1 MSVLA
6 QKNILIGVSGGIA
19 AYKIPI
25 LIRQLVKL
33 KSYVKV
39 VMTPSSKEFVTPLTL
54 STVSKNDV
62 FSEFTTE
69 KNNNPTWN
77 NHVELAEWAD
87 IFIIAP
93 ATSNTISSMS
103 SARCD
108 NLLLA
113 CYLSSTCPVFV
124 APAMDLEMYN
134 NTLNQINIKKLVSNN
149 TIVLPVGS
157 GSLASGLNGRGRM
170 LEPNEI
176 VDYVENKFKKS
187 LPLNSINFLITAGPT
202 HEKIDPVRYIGNSSS
217 GKMGYSLAKTAS
229 ELGANVKLLL
239 GPTNLSMDLSNIECI
254 RVQDSD
260 EMYAQTIKHFK
271 ESDIVI
277 FSAAISDFKPK
288 KINNSKIKKE
298 SGLDSIDLQPT
309 LDILKELGKIKT
321 SQFLVGF
328 ALETDNV
335 IENAK
340 NKLKS
345 KNLDAIVVNKIGD
358 FNPISSDYNQI
369 DFINS
374 NLEITSFEKKLKIDV
389 SNDIINQIIE
399 NVNKTKNQQ
408 LRIN

>member
-19 AYKIPI
+19 AYKIPL

-33 KSYVKV
+33 KSNVKV

-93 ATSNTISSMS
+93 ATSNTISSMA

-113 CYLSSTCPVFV
+113 CYLSSSCPVFV
-124 APAMDLEMYN
+124 APAMDLEMYK
-134 NTLNQINIKKLVSNN
+134 NTLNQTNIKKLVSNN
-149 TIVLPVGS
+149 TNVLPVGS
-157 GSLASGLNGRGRM
+157 GPLASGLEGEGRM

-176 VDYVENKFKKS
+176 IDYVENKFKKS
-187 LPLNSINFLITAGPT
+187 LPLNSLNFLITAGPT

-217 GKMGYSLAKTAS
+217 GKMGYSLAKIAS
-229 ELGANVKLLL
+229 GLGANVKLLL
-239 GPTNLSMDLSNIECI
+239 GPTNLTMDLSNIECI

-260 EMYAQTIKHFK
+260 EMYAQALKYFK

-277 FSAAISDFKPK
+277 FSAAISDFKPT

-298 SGLDSIDLQPT
+298 SDIDSIDLQPT
-309 LDILKELGKIKT
+309 HDILKELGKIKS

-340 NKLKS
+340 SKLKS

-374 NLEITSFEKKLKIDV
+374 NLEITSFKKKLKIDV

-399 NVNKTKNQQ
+399 NVSKTKN
-408 LRIN
+408 

>member
-19 AYKIPI
+19 AYKVPL

-33 KSYVKV
+33 KSNVKV

-54 STVSKNDV
+54 STVSNNEV
-62 FSEFTTE
+62 FSEFTIE

-93 ATSNTISSMS
+93 GTSNTISSMA
-103 SARCD
+103 SAQCN

-113 CYLSSTCPVFV
+113 CYLSSKCPVFV
-124 APAMDLEMYN
+124 APAMDLEMYK
-134 NTLNQINIKKLVSNN
+134 NTLNQTNIKKLVSNN
-149 TIVLPVGS
+149 TDVLPVGS
-157 GSLASGLNGRGRM
+157 GSLASGPEGEGRM

-176 VDYVENKFKKS
+176 IDYVENKFKKS
-187 LPLNSINFLITAGPT
+187 LPLNSLNLLITAGPT

-217 GKMGYSLAKTAS
+217 GKMGYSLAKIAS

-260 EMYAQTIKHFK
+260 EMYAQTIKYFK

-288 KINNSKIKKE
+288 KINSSKIKKE
-298 SGLDSIDLQPT
+298 SGLDSIELQPT
-309 LDILKELGKIKT
+309 HDILKELGKIKT

-340 NKLKS
+340 SKLKS

-399 NVNKTKNQQ
+399 NVNKTKN
-408 LRIN
+408 

>member
-19 AYKIPI
+19 AYKVPL

-33 KSYVKV
+33 KSNVKV

-54 STVSKNDV
+54 STVSNNEV
-62 FSEFTTE
+62 FSEFTIE

-93 ATSNTISSMS
+93 GTSNTISSMA
-103 SARCD
+103 SAQCN

-113 CYLSSTCPVFV
+113 CYLSSKCPVFV
-124 APAMDLEMYN
+124 APAMDLEMYK
-134 NTLNQINIKKLVSNN
+134 NTLNQTNIKKLVSNN
-149 TIVLPVGS
+149 TDVLPVGS
-157 GSLASGLNGRGRM
+157 GSLASGLEGEGRM

-176 VDYVENKFKKS
+176 IDYVENKFKKS
-187 LPLNSINFLITAGPT
+187 LPLNSLNLLITAGPT

-217 GKMGYSLAKTAS
+217 GKMGYSLAKIAS

-260 EMYAQTIKHFK
+260 EMYAQTIKYFK

-288 KINNSKIKKE
+288 KINSSKIKKE
-298 SGLDSIDLQPT
+298 SGLDSIELQPT
-309 LDILKELGKIKT
+309 HDILKELGKIKT

-340 NKLKS
+340 SKLKS

-399 NVNKTKNQQ
+399 NVNKAKN
-408 LRIN
+408 

>member
-33 KSYVKV
+33 KSNVKV
-39 VMTPSSKEFVTPLTL
+39 VMTPSSKDFVTPLTL

-149 TIVLPVGS
+149 TNVLPVGS
-157 GSLASGLNGRGRM
+157 GSLASGLNGEGRM

-176 VDYVENKFKKS
+176 VDFVENKFKKS
-187 LPLNSINFLITAGPT
+187 LPLNSLNFLITAGPT

-260 EMYAQTIKHFK
+260 EMYAQTIKYFK

-288 KINNSKIKKE
+288 EINKSKIKKG

-335 IENAK
+335 IKNAK

-399 NVNKTKNQQ
+399 NVNKTKN
-408 LRIN
+408 

>member
-1 MSVLA
+1 MSVLT

-19 AYKIPI
+19 AYKIPL

-33 KSYVKV
+33 KSNVKV

-87 IFIIAP
+87 ILIIAP
-93 ATSNTISSMS
+93 ATSNTISSMA

-113 CYLSSTCPVFV
+113 CYLSSKCPVFV
-124 APAMDLEMYN
+124 APAMDLEMYK

-149 TIVLPVGS
+149 TNVLPVGS
-157 GSLASGLNGRGRM
+157 GSLASGLDGEGRM

-176 VDYVENKFKKS
+176 IDYVENKFKQS
-187 LPLNSINFLITAGPT
+187 LTLNSLNFLITAGPT

-288 KINNSKIKKE
+288 KINNRKIKKE
-298 SGLDSIDLQPT
+298 TGLDSIDLQPT

-340 NKLKS
+340 SKLKS

-399 NVNKTKNQQ
+399 NVNKAKN
-408 LRIN
+408 

>member
-6 QKNILIGVSGGIA
+6 QKNILVGVSGGIA
-19 AYKIPI
+19 AYKIPL

-33 KSYVKV
+33 KSNVKV

-62 FSEFTTE
+62 FSEFTTA

-113 CYLSSTCPVFV
+113 CYLSSSCPVFV
-124 APAMDLEMYN
+124 APAMDLEMYKN
-134 NTLNQINIKKLVSNN
+134 ALNQTNIKKLVSNN
-149 TIVLPVGS
+149 TDVLPVGS
-157 GSLASGLNGRGRM
+157 GSLASGMEGEGRM

-176 VDYVENKFKKS
+176 IDYVENKFKNS
-187 LPLNSINFLITAGPT
+187 LPLNSKNFLITAGPT

-217 GKMGYSLAKTAS
+217 GKMGYSLAKIAS
-229 ELGANVKLLL
+229 ELGANVKLIL

-254 RVQDSD
+254 RVQDSE
-260 EMYAQTIKHFK
+260 EMYAQTIKNFK

-277 FSAAISDFKPK
+277 FSAAISDFKPIK
-288 KINNSKIKKE
+288 TNNKKIKKE
-298 SGLDSIDLQPT
+298 SGLDSIELQPT

-340 NKLKS
+340 SKLKS

-374 NLEITSFEKKLKIDV
+374 NLEVTSFKKKLKIDV
-389 SNDIINQIIE
+389 SNDIISQIIE
-399 NVNKTKNQQ
+399 NVNKT
-408 LRIN
+408 

>member
-19 AYKIPI
+19 AYKIPL
-25 LIRQLVKL
+25 LIRKL
-33 KSYVKV
+33 INLNSNVKV

-54 STVSKNDV
+54 STVSKNEV

-69 KNNNPTWN
+69 KNSNPTWN
-77 NHVELAEWAD
+77 SHVELAEWAD

-93 ATSNTISSMS
+93 ATSNTISSMAN
-103 SARCD
+103 ARCD

-113 CYLSSTCPVFV
+113 CYLSSACPVFV
-124 APAMDLEMYN
+124 APAMDLEMYK
-134 NTLNQINIKKLVSNN
+134 NTLNQTNIKKLVSNN
-149 TIVLPVGS
+149 TDVLPVGS
-157 GSLASGLNGRGRM
+157 GSLASGMEGEGRM

-176 VDYVENKFKKS
+176 IDYVENKFKNS
-187 LPLNSINFLITAGPT
+187 LPLNSKNFLITAGPT

-217 GKMGYSLAKTAS
+217 GKMGYSLAKIAS
-229 ELGANVKLLL
+229 ELGANVKLVL

-254 RVQDSD
+254 RVQDSE

-277 FSAAISDFKPK
+277 FSAAISDFKPIK
-288 KINNSKIKKE
+288 TNNSKIKKE
-298 SGLDSIDLQPT
+298 SGLDSIKLQPT
-309 LDILKELGKIKT
+309 LDILMELGKIKT

-374 NLEITSFEKKLKIDV
+374 NLEVTSFKKKLKIDV
-389 SNDIINQIIE
+389 SNDIISQIIE
-399 NVNKTKNQQ
+399 NVNKT
-408 LRIN
+408 

>member
-19 AYKIPI
+19 AYKIPL

-33 KSYVKV
+33 KSNVKV

-93 ATSNTISSMS
+93 ATSNTISSMA

-113 CYLSSTCPVFV
+113 CYLSSKCPVFV
-124 APAMDLEMYN
+124 APAMDLEMYK
-134 NTLNQINIKKLVSNN
+134 NTLNQTNIKKLVSNN
-149 TIVLPVGS
+149 TDVLPVGS
-157 GSLASGLNGRGRM
+157 GSLASGLEGEGRM

-176 VDYVENKFKKS
+176 IDYVENKFKKS
-187 LPLNSINFLITAGPT
+187 LPLNSLNLLITAGPT
-202 HEKIDPVRYIGNSSS
+202 HEKIDPVRYIGNSST
-217 GKMGYSLAKTAS
+217 GKMGYSLAKIAS

-260 EMYAQTIKHFK
+260 EMYAQTIKYFK

-288 KINNSKIKKE
+288 KINSSKIKKE
-298 SGLDSIDLQPT
+298 SGLDSIELQPT
-309 LDILKELGKIKT
+309 HDILKELGKIKT

-340 NKLKS
+340 SKLKS

-399 NVNKTKNQQ
+399 NVNKTKN
-408 LRIN
+408 

>member
-6 QKNILIGVSGGIA
+6 QKNILVGVSGGIA
-19 AYKIPI
+19 AYKIPL

-33 KSYVKV
+33 KSNVKV

-62 FSEFTTE
+62 FSEFTSA
-69 KNNNPTWN
+69 KNNNPVWN

-113 CYLSSTCPVFV
+113 CYLSSSCPVFV
-124 APAMDLEMYN
+124 APAMDLEMYK
-134 NTLNQINIKKLVSNN
+134 NTLNQTNIKKLVSNN
-149 TIVLPVGS
+149 TDVLPVGS
-157 GSLASGLNGRGRM
+157 GSLASGMEGEGRM

-176 VDYVENKFKKS
+176 IDYVENKFKNS

-217 GKMGYSLAKTAS
+217 GKMGYSLAKIAS
-229 ELGANVKLLL
+229 ELGANVKLVL

-254 RVQDSD
+254 RVQDSE

-277 FSAAISDFKPK
+277 FSAAISDFKPIK
-288 KINNSKIKKE
+288 TNNSKIKKE
-298 SGLDSIDLQPT
+298 PGLDSIDLQPT

-328 ALETDNV
+328 ALETENV

-340 NKLKS
+340 SKLKS

-374 NLEITSFEKKLKIDV
+374 NLEVTSFEKKLKIDV
-389 SNDIINQIIE
+389 SNDIISQIIE
-399 NVNKTKNQQ
+399 NVNKTKN
-408 LRIN
+408 

>member
-6 QKNILIGVSGGIA
+6 QKNILVGVSGGIA
-19 AYKIPI
+19 AYKIPL

-33 KSYVKV
+33 KSNVKV

-62 FSEFTTE
+62 FSEFTTK

-113 CYLSSTCPVFV
+113 CYLSSSCPVFV
-124 APAMDLEMYN
+124 APAMDLEMYK
-134 NTLNQINIKKLVSNN
+134 NTLNQTNIKKLVSNN
-149 TIVLPVGS
+149 TNVLPVGS
-157 GSLASGLNGRGRM
+157 GSLASGMEGEGRM
-170 LEPNEI
+170 LEPSEI
-176 VDYVENKFKKS
+176 IDYVENKFKNS

-217 GKMGYSLAKTAS
+217 GKMGYSLAKIAS
-229 ELGANVKLLL
+229 ELGANVKLIL

-254 RVQDSD
+254 RVQDSK
-260 EMYAQTIKHFK
+260 EMYAQTIKYYK

-277 FSAAISDFKPK
+277 FSAAISDFKPIK
-288 KINNSKIKKE
+288 TNNSKIKKE
-298 SGLDSIDLQPT
+298 FGLNSIDLQPT

-328 ALETDNV
+328 ALETENV

-340 NKLKS
+340 SKLKS

-374 NLEITSFEKKLKIDV
+374 NLEVTSFEKKLKIDV
-389 SNDIINQIIE
+389 SNDIIYQIIE
-399 NVNKTKNQQ
+399 NVNKTKN
-408 LRIN
+408 

>member
-19 AYKIPI
+19 AYKIPL

-33 KSYVKV
+33 NSTVKV

-62 FSEFTTE
+62 LSEFTTE

-113 CYLSSTCPVFV
+113 CYLSSNCPVFV
-124 APAMDLEMYN
+124 APAMDLEMYK
-134 NTLNQINIKKLVSNN
+134 NTLNQKNIEQLVSND
-149 TIVLPVGS
+149 TYVLPVGS
-157 GSLASGLNGRGRM
+157 GSLASGLEGEGRM
-170 LEPNEI
+170 LEPDEI
-176 VDYVENKFKKS
+176 IDYVENKFKKT
-187 LPLNSINFLITAGPT
+187 LPLNSLNFLITAGPT

-217 GKMGYSLAKTAS
+217 GKMGYSLAKIAS
-229 ELGANVKLLL
+229 ELGANVKLIL

-260 EMYAQTIKHFK
+260 EMYSQTIKYFK

-288 KINNSKIKKE
+288 KIKNSKIKKE

-309 LDILKELGKIKT
+309 LDILRELGKIKT
-321 SQFLVGF
+321 NQFLVGF

-340 NKLKS
+340 IKLKS

-374 NLEITSFEKKLKIDV
+374 DLEITSYDKKLKTDV

-399 NVNKTKNQQ
+399 NVNKTKN
-408 LRIN
+408 

>member
-19 AYKIPI
+19 AYKIPL

-33 KSYVKV
+33 KSNVKV

-93 ATSNTISSMS
+93 ATSNTISSMA
-103 SARCD
+103 SAQCN

-113 CYLSSTCPVFV
+113 CYLSSKCPVFV
-124 APAMDLEMYN
+124 APAMDLEMYK
-134 NTLNQINIKKLVSNN
+134 NTLNQTNIKKLVSNN
-149 TIVLPVGS
+149 TDVLAVGS
-157 GSLASGLNGRGRM
+157 GSLASGLEGEGRM

-176 VDYVENKFKKS
+176 IDYVENKFKKS
-187 LPLNSINFLITAGPT
+187 LPLNSLNLLITAGPT

-217 GKMGYSLAKTAS
+217 GKMGYSLAKIAS

-260 EMYAQTIKHFK
+260 EMYAQTIKYFK

-288 KINNSKIKKE
+288 KINSSKIKKE
-298 SGLDSIDLQPT
+298 SGLESIELQPT
-309 LDILKELGKIKT
+309 HDILKELGKIKT

-340 NKLKS
+340 SKLKS

-399 NVNKTKNQQ
+399 NVNKTKN
-408 LRIN
+408 

>member
-6 QKNILIGVSGGIA
+6 QKNILVGVSGGIA
-19 AYKIPI
+19 AYKIPL

-33 KSYVKV
+33 KSNVKV

-62 FSEFTTE
+62 FSEFTTA

-113 CYLSSTCPVFV
+113 CYLSSSCPVFV
-124 APAMDLEMYN
+124 APAMDLEMYK
-134 NTLNQINIKKLVSNN
+134 NTLNQTNIKKLVSNN
-149 TIVLPVGS
+149 TDVLPVGS
-157 GSLASGLNGRGRM
+157 GSLASGMEGEGRM
-170 LEPNEI
+170 LEPYEI
-176 VDYVENKFKKS
+176 IDYVENKFKNS
-187 LPLNSINFLITAGPT
+187 LPLNSKNFLITAGPT

-217 GKMGYSLAKTAS
+217 GKMGYSLAKIAS
-229 ELGANVKLLL
+229 ELGANVKLVL

-254 RVQDSD
+254 RVQDSE

-271 ESDIVI
+271 KSDIVI
-277 FSAAISDFKPK
+277 FSAAISDFKPIK
-288 KINNSKIKKE
+288 TNNSKIKKE
-298 SGLDSIDLQPT
+298 SGLDSIKLQPT

-374 NLEITSFEKKLKIDV
+374 NLKVTSFKKKLKIDV
-389 SNDIINQIIE
+389 SNDIISQIIE
-399 NVNKTKNQQ
+399 NVNKT
-408 LRIN
+408 

>member
-1 MSVLA
+1 MSVLT

-19 AYKIPI
+19 AYKIPL

-33 KSYVKV
+33 KSNVKV

-87 IFIIAP
+87 ILIIAP
-93 ATSNTISSMS
+93 ATSNTISSMA

-113 CYLSSTCPVFV
+113 CYLSSKCPVFV
-124 APAMDLEMYN
+124 APAMDLEMYK

-149 TIVLPVGS
+149 TNVLPVGS
-157 GSLASGLNGRGRM
+157 GSLASGLDGEGRM

-176 VDYVENKFKKS
+176 IDYVENKFKQS
-187 LPLNSINFLITAGPT
+187 LTLNSLNFLITAGPT

-288 KINNSKIKKE
+288 KINNRKIKKE
-298 SGLDSIDLQPT
+298 TGLDSIDLQPT

-335 IENAK
+335 FENAK
-340 NKLKS
+340 SKLKS

-374 NLEITSFEKKLKIDV
+374 NLEVTSFEKKLKIDV
-389 SNDIINQIIE
+389 SNDIISQIIE
-399 NVNKTKNQQ
+399 NVNKIKN
-408 LRIN
+408 

>member
-6 QKNILIGVSGGIA
+6 QKNILVGVSGGIA
-19 AYKIPI
+19 AYKIPL

-33 KSYVKV
+33 KSNVKV

-62 FSEFTTE
+62 FSEFTSA
-69 KNNNPTWN
+69 KNNNPVWN

-113 CYLSSTCPVFV
+113 CYLSSSCPVFV
-124 APAMDLEMYN
+124 APAMDLEMYK
-134 NTLNQINIKKLVSNN
+134 NTLNQTNIKKLVSNN
-149 TIVLPVGS
+149 TDVLPVGS
-157 GSLASGLNGRGRM
+157 GSLASGMEGEGRM

-176 VDYVENKFKKS
+176 IDYVENKFKNS

-217 GKMGYSLAKTAS
+217 GKMGYSLAKIAS
-229 ELGANVKLLL
+229 ELGANVKLIL

-254 RVQDSD
+254 RVQDSE

-277 FSAAISDFKPK
+277 FSAAISDFKPIK
-288 KINNSKIKKE
+288 TNNSKIKKE
-298 SGLDSIDLQPT
+298 PGLDSIDLQPT

-328 ALETDNV
+328 ALETENV

-340 NKLKS
+340 SKLKS

-374 NLEITSFEKKLKIDV
+374 SLEITSFEKKLKTDV
-389 SNDIINQIIE
+389 ANDIINHIIK
-399 NVNKTKNQQ
+399 NVNKTKN
-408 LRIN
+408 

>member
-33 KSYVKV
+33 KSNVKV
-39 VMTPSSKEFVTPLTL
+39 VMTPSSKDFVTPLTL

-149 TIVLPVGS
+149 TNVLPVGS
-157 GSLASGLNGRGRM
+157 GSLASGLNGEGRM

-176 VDYVENKFKKS
+176 VDFVENKFKKS
-187 LPLNSINFLITAGPT
+187 LPLNSLNFLITAGPT

-260 EMYAQTIKHFK
+260 EMYAQTIKYFK

-288 KINNSKIKKE
+288 EINKSKIKKG

-335 IENAK
+335 IKNAK

-374 NLEITSFEKKLKIDV
+374 NLEIISFEKKLKIDV
-389 SNDIINQIIE
+389 SNDIISQIIE
-399 NVNKTKNQQ
+399 NVNKTKN
-408 LRIN
+408 

>member
-19 AYKIPI
+19 AYKIPL

-33 KSYVKV
+33 KSNVKV

-87 IFIIAP
+87 ILIIAP
-93 ATSNTISSMS
+93 ATSNTISSMA

-113 CYLSSTCPVFV
+113 CYLSSKCPVFV
-124 APAMDLEMYN
+124 APAMDLEMYK
-134 NTLNQINIKKLVSNN
+134 NTLNQTNIKKLVSNN
-149 TIVLPVGS
+149 TNVLPVGS
-157 GSLASGLNGRGRM
+157 GSLASGLDGEGRM

-176 VDYVENKFKKS
+176 IDYVENKFKQS
-187 LPLNSINFLITAGPT
+187 LTLNSLNFLITAGPT

-217 GKMGYSLAKTAS
+217 GKMGYSLAKIAS

-288 KINNSKIKKE
+288 KINNTKIKKE
-298 SGLDSIDLQPT
+298 TGLDSIDLQPT

-374 NLEITSFEKKLKIDV
+374 NLEVTSFKKKLKIDV
-389 SNDIINQIIE
+389 SNDIISQIIE
-399 NVNKTKNQQ
+399 NVKKT
-408 LRIN
+408 

>member
-6 QKNILIGVSGGIA
+6 QKNILVGVSGGIA
-19 AYKIPI
+19 AYKIPL

-33 KSYVKV
+33 KSNVKV

-62 FSEFTTE
+62 FSEFTTA

-113 CYLSSTCPVFV
+113 CYLSSSCPVFV
-124 APAMDLEMYN
+124 APAMDLEMYK
-134 NTLNQINIKKLVSNN
+134 NTLNQTNIKKLVSNN
-149 TIVLPVGS
+149 TDVLPVGS
-157 GSLASGLNGRGRM
+157 GSLASGMEGEGRM

-176 VDYVENKFKKS
+176 IDYVENKFKNS
-187 LPLNSINFLITAGPT
+187 LPLNSKNFLITAGPT

-217 GKMGYSLAKTAS
+217 GKMGYSLAKIAS
-229 ELGANVKLLL
+229 ELGANVKLIL

-254 RVQDSD
+254 RVQDSE
-260 EMYAQTIKHFK
+260 EMYAKTIKNFK

-277 FSAAISDFKPK
+277 FSAAISDFKPIK
-288 KINNSKIKKE
+288 TNNRKIKKE
-298 SGLDSIDLQPT
+298 SGLDSIELQPT

-340 NKLKS
+340 SKLKS

-374 NLEITSFEKKLKIDV
+374 NLEVTSFKKKLKIDV
-389 SNDIINQIIE
+389 SNDIISQIIE
-399 NVNKTKNQQ
+399 NVNKT
-408 LRIN
+408 

>member
-19 AYKIPI
+19 AYKIPL

-33 KSYVKV
+33 KSNVKV

-93 ATSNTISSMS
+93 ATSNTISSMA

-113 CYLSSTCPVFV
+113 CYLSSKCPVFV
-124 APAMDLEMYN
+124 APAMDLEMYK
-134 NTLNQINIKKLVSNN
+134 NTLNQTNIKKLVSNN
-149 TIVLPVGS
+149 TDVLPVGS
-157 GSLASGLNGRGRM
+157 GSLASGLEGEGRM
-170 LEPNEI
+170 LEPNEVI
-176 VDYVENKFKKS
+176 DYVENKFKKS
-187 LPLNSINFLITAGPT
+187 LPLNSLNLLITAGPT

-217 GKMGYSLAKTAS
+217 GKMGYSLAKIAS

-260 EMYAQTIKHFK
+260 EMYAQTIKYFK

-288 KINNSKIKKE
+288 KINSSKIKKE
-298 SGLDSIDLQPT
+298 SGLDSIELQPT
-309 LDILKELGKIKT
+309 HDILKELGKIKT

-340 NKLKS
+340 SKLKS

-399 NVNKTKNQQ
+399 NVNKTKN
-408 LRIN
+408 

>member
-6 QKNILIGVSGGIA
+6 QKNILVGVSGGIA
-19 AYKIPI
+19 AYKIPL

-33 KSYVKV
+33 KSNVKV

-62 FSEFTTE
+62 FSEFTTA

-113 CYLSSTCPVFV
+113 CYLSSSCPVFV
-124 APAMDLEMYN
+124 APAMDLEMYK
-134 NTLNQINIKKLVSNN
+134 NTLNQTNIKKLVSNN
-149 TIVLPVGS
+149 TDVLPVGS
-157 GSLASGLNGRGRM
+157 GSLASGMEGEGRM

-176 VDYVENKFKKS
+176 IDYVENKFKNY
-187 LPLNSINFLITAGPT
+187 LPLNSKNFLITAGPT

-217 GKMGYSLAKTAS
+217 GKMGYSLAKIAS
-229 ELGANVKLLL
+229 ELGANVKLIL

-254 RVQDSD
+254 RVQDSE

-277 FSAAISDFKPK
+277 FSAAISDFKPIK
-288 KINNSKIKKE
+288 TNNRKIKKE
-298 SGLDSIDLQPT
+298 SGLDSIELQPT

-340 NKLKS
+340 SKLKS

-374 NLEITSFEKKLKIDV
+374 NLEVTSFKKKLKIDV
-389 SNDIINQIIE
+389 SNDIISQIIE
-399 NVNKTKNQQ
+399 NVNKT
-408 LRIN
+408 